1 MSSAAIAEARRLA
14 HPPSLAVSLSIG
26 NRLLSLV
33 GDHSAMDALAD
44 DLIIVAAE
52 QSFTFWSA
60 QGTIYRGYARVRSGD
75 LPEGISLLRSGS
87 SAYRATGAELW
98 MPYYIT
104 LLATACEI
112 AEQTKEAL
120 ILLDDALM
128 IVERTGERWLEAELH
143 RQKANCF
150 CGKGIPTPLRNCT
163 VKP

>member
-1 MSSAAIAEARRLA
+1 
-14 HPPSLAVSLSIG
+14 VSLSIG

-33 GDHSAMDALAD
+33 GDHSAMNALAD
-44 DLIIVAAE
+44 DLITVAAE

-75 LPEGISLLRSGS
+75 VPEGISLLRSGS

-112 AEQTKEAL
+112 ACRNHRAHRCTGGHGLA
-120 ILLDDALM
+120 
-128 IVERTGERWLEAELH
+128 VRRPPGERLTLSEVGDN
-143 RQKANCF
+143 R
-150 CGKGIPTPLRNCT
+150 R
-163 VKP
+163 